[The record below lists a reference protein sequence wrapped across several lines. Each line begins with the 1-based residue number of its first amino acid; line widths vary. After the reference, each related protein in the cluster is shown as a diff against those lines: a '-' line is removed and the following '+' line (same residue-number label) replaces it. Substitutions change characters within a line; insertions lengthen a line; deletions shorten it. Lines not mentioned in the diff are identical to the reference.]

1 MRNWQATVR
10 PHWMEIVLAA
20 AVVVVAAVVGTVQ
33 VYIYIRQAEIM
44 STQAEIAKSQ
54 VPIYKRQADIMS
66 TQAEIAR
73 GQLAEMQRQGRAWVS
88 IEPFLGNVTWD
99 KDGVNINMKLTVK
112 NTGKI
117 PALYVV
123 RDARL
128 VPTIAQEDPYNIFR
142 KMTTEKRQGPID
154 VLGVPLFPNDT
165 LDWFAVFKF
174 SREAITKN
182 FEYMSTFRP
191 VGHPSDEPTLR
202 PEDFR
207 HIGLSLVYFVD
218 YTFGGDNTHHQHSC
232 MCNIHRT
239 LPNTAAGFA
248 LPLDEDLSTSSL
260 RLDSYPINC
269 QAD

>member
-1 MRNWQATVR
+1 
-10 PHWMEIVLAA
+10 MEIVLAA

-128 VPTIAQEDPYNIFR
+128 VPTIAQEDPYTILR